1 MEYTREMWGAVKW
14 NQGHGFNIFS
24 NNGLVASVPLAT
36 GLKHTMLEAEANAN
50 LICQA
55 VNACIELNPQNPLAV
70 AEGIKDVVQVL
81 TWVQEDMDSGRS
93 CVSTR
98 SAVHQVLAKINKDN
112 SPLTP

>member
-1 MEYTREMWGAVKW
+1 MEYIKW
-14 NQGHGFNIFS
+14 HVSKAFRTPKYINDADGRLI
-24 NNGLVASVPLAT
+24 T
-36 GLKHTMLEAEANAN
+36 EANDMRGDYEANAK
-50 LICQA
+50 LICEA
-55 VNACIELNPQNPLAV
+55 VNACIEINPENPQAV

-98 SAVHQVLAKINKDN
+98 SAVHQVLAKINKEN